1 MKIAE
6 VEISNFRTLYEAKI
20 KFYNVTSFVGPNGV
34 GKSTVLYALDWFFN
48 GGRAGM
54 LTPQDATYGHEQENI
69 EVRVTF
75 DDLND
80 NDRAVLG
87 KYVNAEVNTFTA
99 WKIRTFA
106 DGNERLSANIKGY
119 NLFTDLKV
127 PNIAVSD
134 LKEKYKNIQLKY
146 PELQL
151 KNATTKKSILDEL
164 NRWESDNP
172 DKLTNVPEELT
183 TNFNGFNSNDALA
196 SRFKFTLVRADLRAN
211 EEASDSRNS
220 LLSEIIER
228 AVDRK
233 SADDR
238 LINEFKT
245 IQQNEKNI
253 YDDVFGEPLKKL
265 TCKFNKVVSGY
276 NTNRSVEIQPNIQE
290 INPPKTTFTIKVN
303 DGENQTPVTKQG
315 HGFQRTVLISALQ
328 LLSEKD
334 DDNAN
339 DNGVLCLAIE
349 EPELFQHPI
358 QAQVFASVLR
368 KLADKPSNDVQV
380 TYATHSPYFLEE
392 KHFEQIYRLIRHSN
406 GTSYSTKI
414 FHASMSEVIDDLE
427 RYSAQDRQKKKE
439 YLEKLYS
446 NDLPIGIYANEV
458 ILVEGSTDKA
468 ILESISEKMVNVS
481 LAQKGI
487 VIISCGSKSKIPQY
501 YAILKGLGIPTSV
514 VFDNDSGWG
523 ERSDKTGETRE
534 KVKQAHIS
542 ENNKIV
548 RFLGLENDLEDNDFP
563 DPGTHQQTF
572 IVDDTLEPYLEK
584 NWKGWAEAYD
594 RAVSELNPS
603 SKKNAE
609 LYTQTI
615 RALSIENCP
624 APLSSFLETVN
635 ENC

>member
-1 MKIAE
+1 M
-6 VEISNFRTLYEAKI
+6 
-20 KFYNVTSFVGPNGV
+20 
-34 GKSTVLYALDWFFN
+34 
-48 GGRAGM
+48 M
-54 LTPQDATYGHEQENI
+54 LLQ
-69 EVRVTF
+69 V
-75 DDLND
+75 DLN
-80 NDRAVLG
+80 L
-87 KYVNAEVNTFTA
+87 
-99 WKIRTFA
+99 
-106 DGNERLSANIKGY
+106 
-119 NLFTDLKV
+119 
-127 PNIAVSD
+127 
-134 LKEKYKNIQLKY
+134 
-146 PELQL
+146 
-151 KNATTKKSILDEL
+151 
-164 NRWESDNP
+164 
-172 DKLTNVPEELT
+172 
-183 TNFNGFNSNDALA
+183 LA
-196 SRFKFTLVRADLRAN
+196 RADLRAN

-238 LINEFKT
+238 LITEFKT

-253 YDDVFGEPLKKL
+253 YDEVFGEPLKKL
-265 TCKFNKVVSGY
+265 TSKFNKVVSGY

-303 DGENQTPVTKQG
+303 DGENQTSVTKQG

-334 DDNAN
+334 DNN
-339 DNGVLCLAIE
+339 NNGVLCLAIE

-368 KLADKPSNDVQV
+368 KLADKTSNDVQV

-414 FHASMSEVIDDLE
+414 FHASMGEVIDDLE

-446 NDLPIGIYANEV
+446 NDLPIGIFANEV

-523 ERSDKTGETRE
+523 ERSDKTGEARE
-534 KVKQAHIS
+534 KLQQAHIS

-548 RFLGLENDLEDNDFP
+548 RFLGLENTLENNDFP
-563 DPGTHQQTF
+563 DPGIHQQTL

-584 NWKGWAEAYD
+584 NWKGWTEAYEH
-594 RAVSELNPS
+594 AVSELNPS

-615 RALSIENCP
+615 RVLSIEDCP
-624 APLSSFLETVN
+624 ASLSSFLEAVN